1 MANNPQKKQEL
12 LFLSR
17 TLGRAGVGVSLVA
30 VLKNIDYSRFNV
42 TLGIQFPIKELEIEL
57 PKEVKVVYYGEITS
71 KLYQKIF
78 DFNLELGKRKHNPLI
93 RLFWHLLNKLE
104 DCRMLYK
111 IKKCF
116 KKKYDTANAY
126 HQGVASKY
134 VIKHIRARKKILWYH
149 SSVIEYP
156 WYQKVFAKSD
166 TIIVSTENGRKI
178 MVDAWGQNFSKKI
191 EVLPCLIPFEDIIAK
206 SNAIVKFDHPKKF
219 FILTCGR
226 LSYEKGMDLAIEA
239 AKYVKEKTDEFLWL
253 ILGEGPERKRLEDK
267 ISELGLSNNI
277 KLWGRCENPYP
288 LFRLCDIYVSPSRL
302 ENYGLTIVEA
312 LIFGKVVVTTRT
324 IGGTTTIKNDYNGL
338 YADIDAKSIAQ
349 KILTLMENEQLLQEL
364 KDNII
369 ATDFVAIQNQ
379 HIETLN
385 KLELCK

>member
-1 MANNPQKKQEL
+1 
-12 LFLSR
+12 
-17 TLGRAGVGVSLVA
+17 
-30 VLKNIDYSRFNV
+30 
-42 TLGIQFPIKELEIEL
+42 
-57 PKEVKVVYYGEITS
+57 
-71 KLYQKIF
+71 
-78 DFNLELGKRKHNPLI
+78 
-93 RLFWHLLNKLE
+93 
-104 DCRMLYK
+104 
-111 IKKCF
+111 
-116 KKKYDTANAY
+116 
-126 HQGVASKY
+126 
-134 VIKHIRARKKILWYH
+134 
-149 SSVIEYP
+149 
-156 WYQKVFAKSD
+156 
-166 TIIVSTENGRKI
+166 

-267 ISELGLSNNI
+267 ISELGLSDNI

-288 LFRLCDIYVSPSRL
+288 LFKLCDIYVSPSRL